1 MMGSNEEIAVI
12 TCDIVESSLLSA
24 EELKEYQQIVE
35 SLGNEEILLHPR
47 FYRGDSF
54 QLATKPADALEIA
67 VRIRIEMK
75 RLHEQNDVRVSV
87 GIGKVLTLNENVLF
101 STGSAFEISGKN
113 LDQLKNRKLNFLI
126 QTEDSLLNDE
136 LETYC
141 FFADVIINGFTKIQS
156 NVIFYKL
163 QGLDQAE
170 IAKILDISQPAV
182 SKSLKTANWQTI
194 ERFLKRYK
202 TLINQNYI
210 SND

>member
-1 MMGSNEEIAVI
+1 MKLNEEIAVI
-12 TCDIVESSLLSA
+12 TCGIIESSLLSA
-24 EELKEYQQIVE
+24 DELKEYQQKIE
-35 SLGNEEILLHPR
+35 ALGDERILVQPQ

-67 VRIRIEMK
+67 VKIRIEMK

-87 GIGKVLTLNENVLF
+87 GIGQVSNLNENVLF

-113 LDQLKNRKLNFLI
+113 LDQLKSRKLNLLI
-126 QTEDSLLNDE
+126 QNENPLLNDE

-156 NVIFYKL
+156 NIIYYKM
-163 QGLDQAE
+163 QGLDQAG
-170 IAKILDISQPAV
+170 IANVIDVSQPAV
-182 SKSLKTANWQTI
+182 SKSLKTANWHTI
-194 ERFLKRYK
+194 ERFMKRYK
-202 TLINQNYI
+202 TLINQNYG

>member
-54 QLATKPADALEIA
+54 QLAAKPADALEIA

>member
-1 MMGSNEEIAVI
+1 MAVI
-12 TCDIVESSLLSA
+12 TCDIVESALLSA
-24 EELKEYQQIVE
+24 VELKEYQQIVE
-35 SLGNEEILLHPR
+35 SLGDGQVLIHPR

-54 QLATKPADALEIA
+54 QLATKPIDALEIA
-67 VRIRIEMK
+67 IRIRIEMK

-87 GIGKVLTLNENVLF
+87 GIGKISTLNENVLF
-101 STGSAFEISGKN
+101 STGPAFEISGKN
-113 LDQLKNRKLNFLI
+113 LDQLKNRKLNLLI

-141 FFADVIINGFTKIQS
+141 YFADVIFNGFTKIQS

-163 QGLDQAE
+163 QGLDQTE
-170 IAKILDISQPAV
+170 IARILDISQPAV

-194 ERFLKRYK
+194 ERFMKRYT
-202 TLINQNYI
+202 TLINQNYG

>member
-1 MMGSNEEIAVI
+1 METNEEIAVI

-24 EELKEYQQIVE
+24 EELRDYQQIVE
-35 SLGNEEILLHPR
+35 SLGNEAILLHPR

-113 LDQLKNRKLNFLI
+113 LDQLKSRKLNFLI
-126 QTEDSLLNDE
+126 QTEDILLNDE

-202 TLINQNYI
+202 TLINQNYG

>member
-1 MMGSNEEIAVI
+1 MESNQEIAVL
-12 TCDIVESSLLSA
+12 TCDIIESSLLSA
-24 EELKEYQQIVE
+24 DELKEYQQIIE
-35 SLGNEEILLHPR
+35 SLGNEEILLHPQ

-67 VRIRIEMK
+67 VKIRIEMK

-87 GIGKVLTLNENVLF
+87 GIGKVSTLNENVLF

-126 QTEDSLLNDE
+126 QTENTLLNDE

-170 IAKILDISQPAV
+170 IAKTLDISQPAV
-182 SKSLKTANWQTI
+182 SKSLKTAIWQTI
-194 ERFLKRYK
+194 ERFMKRYK
-202 TLINQNYI
+202 TLINQNYG

>member
-1 MMGSNEEIAVI
+1 MMKSNEEIAVI

-35 SLGNEEILLHPR
+35 SLGNGEILLHPQ

-87 GIGKVLTLNENVLF
+87 GIGRVSTLNENVLF

-170 IAKILDISQPAV
+170 IAKILDISQPAI

-202 TLINQNYI
+202 TLINQNYG

>member
-1 MMGSNEEIAVI
+1 MEPNEKIAVI

-24 EELKEYQQIVE
+24 EELKKYQQTVE
-35 SLGNEEILLHPR
+35 SLGNEDILLHPR

-54 QLATKPADALEIA
+54 QLATKPADGLEIA
-67 VRIRIEMK
+67 VRIRIAMK

-87 GIGKVLTLNENVLF
+87 GIGKVSTLNENVLF

-126 QTEDSLLNDE
+126 QTEDTLLNDE

-202 TLINQNYI
+202 TLINQNYG

>member
-1 MMGSNEEIAVI
+1 MKQNENIAVL
-12 TCDIVESSLLSA
+12 TCDIIESSLLSSD
-24 EELKEYQQIVE
+24 ELKEYQRIIE
-35 SLGNEEILLHPR
+35 SFADERILILPQ

-75 RLHEQNDVRVSV
+75 RLHEKNDVRISV
-87 GIGKVLTLNENVLF
+87 GIGQVSILNENVLF

-113 LDQLKNRKLNFLI
+113 LDQLKNRKLNLLI
-126 QTEDSLLNDE
+126 QTEDSQLNDE

-141 FFADVIINGFTKIQS
+141 YFADAVINGMTKIQS
-156 NVIFYKL
+156 NIIFYKL
-163 QGLDQAE
+163 QGLGQNEIAE
-170 IAKILDISQPAV
+170 ILDVSQPAV

-202 TLINQNYI
+202 TMINQNYE